1 MSIFLDKEIKHQA
14 FVCGKIHVL
23 KTKPGCCGTSCMRD
37 SVPVCLLPCAVL
49 LICLFN
55 RVHTNLLLGPFA
67 LCVDMQRNGA
77 SRTSAGFDLLVFF
90 DLLKKPLVLSCS

>member
-23 KTKPGCCGTSCMRD
+23 KTKPGCYGTSCMRD

-67 LCVDMQRNGA
+67 LCVGMQRNCA
-77 SRTSAGFDLLVFF
+77 SRTSAGFDQIVFF

>member
-23 KTKPGCCGTSCMRD
+23 KTKPGCYGTSCMRD

-67 LCVDMQRNGA
+67 LSVLACKEIVHPELQ
-77 SRTSAGFDLLVFF
+77 
-90 DLLKKPLVLSCS
+90 LVLTRLGFF